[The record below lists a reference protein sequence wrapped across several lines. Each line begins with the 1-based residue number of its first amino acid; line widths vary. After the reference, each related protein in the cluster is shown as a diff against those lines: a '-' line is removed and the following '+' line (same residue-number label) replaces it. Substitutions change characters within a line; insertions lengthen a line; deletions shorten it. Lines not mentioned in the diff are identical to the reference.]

1 MSTALAPSQTTLSL
15 KEAVEQALAGHPAL
29 QASAGRVTASEGQR
43 VQAGL
48 RPNPRFVFQTENLRA
63 HGRPPFSFSRDAD
76 TFAYLSQ
83 PLETA
88 GKRARRVEVAEAG
101 IHRARLEQEL
111 LRRLIAARVKQS
123 YWSAAGARKVVD
135 LLRENGRTF
144 GQIVEY
150 HQIRVREGAM
160 AEADLLRV
168 RLESDRL
175 AIGANTAALEAERGR
190 ILLFREMG
198 RSEFP
203 DAVLADP
210 LESPPPAG
218 VDASEARAL
227 EARIEM
233 QLARQMVERARAVL
247 RLEQAAARPDVEAV
261 LGYKRSSGFN
271 TMIGGVQ
278 VELPLSKRNQ
288 GAIAAAAAEVKV
300 AEAELA
306 AAAATVRAEVNAAR
320 TEYEIRRRQVSE
332 SLRPLREGAAEG
344 SRIAVAAYREGGTD
358 LLRLLDAERL
368 RVDAELLYYQTLT
381 QYKQS
386 EAALEAAL
394 GVAP

>member
-1 MSTALAPSQTTLSL
+1 MKPSLLLLLSAAVAPAQTTLSL

-29 QASAGRVTASEGQR
+29 QAGAGRVTASEGQR

-63 HGRPPFSFSRDAD
+63 HGTPPFSFSQDAD
-76 TFAYLSQ
+76 TFAYVNQ

-88 GKRARRVEVAEAG
+88 GKRARRVDVAEAG
-101 IHRARLEQEL
+101 INRARLEQEL

-123 YWSAAGARKVVD
+123 YWRAAGARKVVD

-144 GQIVEY
+144 QQIVEY

-175 AIGANTAALEAERGR
+175 AIAANTAALEAERDR
-190 ILLFREMG
+190 IQLLREMG
-198 RSEFP
+198 RGEFP
-203 DAVLADP
+203 DVVLTDP

-227 EARIEM
+227 EERLEVRI
-233 QLARQMVERARAVL
+233 ARQSVDRARAVL
-247 RLEQAAARPDVEAV
+247 RLEQAAAKPDVDAI
-261 LGYKRSSGFN
+261 LGYKRNSGFN
-271 TMIGGVQ
+271 TLMGGVQ
-278 VELPLSKRNQ
+278 VELPWAKRNQ
-288 GAIAAAAAEVKV
+288 GNIAAAAAEVKV
-300 AEAELA
+300 AEAEM
-306 AAAATVRAEVNAAR
+306 
-320 TEYEIRRRQVSE
+320 
-332 SLRPLREGAAEG
+332 
-344 SRIAVAAYREGGTD
+344 AAYREGGTD

-381 QYKQS
+381 QYRQS
-386 EAALEAAL
+386 EAGLEVAL